1 MIKRWFALPQLK
13 GEYETFAARV
23 LHYTLFLLMG
33 VALSFVFF
41 ATSLSQLIYI
51 PAILAVFGACYFLL
65 HSGRFGLAS
74 LLFVSGLWIVITL
87 ASFNINGI
95 RNASISSYAIVI
107 IFSAILLPDRSVIV
121 FTALS
126 LLSAVILTFGE
137 IAGVLPLHTTPL
149 YLTDRFFQQVALFGA
164 AGVLLSGAS
173 RMIRAN
179 SQRIIR
185 HEKTLLERN
194 RELELEI
201 AERQRTEASLRVSE
215 EKYRVLFESIPVMAA
230 VYAKN
235 GDFVLLNTATARI
248 IGSTP
253 DALIGRNLR
262 DVITPED
269 ADKAIKLQAQVMEDG
284 KDSLTEDK
292 ITLPGIPEFYYLRH
306 IMPLPNT
313 STGDISQVLVLT
325 SDLTAKYQ
333 AQQHERELELA
344 REKNAFL
351 TDFFGTLS
359 HDFKTPLTVMNTSL
373 YLLKRA
379 QTETQRDE
387 RIERI
392 GEQLALM
399 DQYIQD
405 MLTISRL
412 DNIPTLNFQELD
424 LNPLVEA
431 VVDLLR
437 PRIEGK
443 QIVFQFKAQ
452 PNLPTIRGDEEQ
464 IRRMLT
470 NLIENAVNYTAS
482 GGQVTVMTLTR
493 DGTIVLEVVDS
504 GIGIDAD
511 AVPHIFERFYRAT
524 NAAAFERSGTGLGLA
539 IVKKIVDSHT
549 ATIEVYSQL
558 GEGTTFSVRFLATST
573 TLRPINNA

>member
-1 MIKRWFALPQLK
+1 MIKRWFALPQLE

-23 LHYTLFLLMG
+23 LHYTLLLLMG
-33 VALSFVFF
+33 VAISFVFF
-41 ATSLSQLIYI
+41 AASLSQLIYI
-51 PAILAVFGACYFLL
+51 PAILIVFGACYFLL
-65 HSGRFGLAS
+65 HSGRFVLAS

-107 IFSAILLPDRSVIV
+107 IFSAILLPDRSVII

-126 LLSAVILTFGE
+126 LLSAVILTVGE
-137 IAGVLPLHTTPL
+137 TAGVLPLHTTPL

-179 SQRIIR
+179 SLRINR

-248 IGSTP
+248 LGSTP

-262 DVITPED
+262 DIIKPED

-292 ITLPGIPEFYYLRH
+292 ITIPGVPEFYYLRH

-313 STGDISQVLVLT
+313 STGDVSQVLVLT

-344 REKNAFL
+344 QEKNAFL

-359 HDFKTPLTVMNTSL
+359 HDLKTPLTVMTTSL

-379 QTETQRDE
+379 QNETQRDE

-452 PNLPTIRGDEEQ
+452 PSLPSIRGDEEQ

-493 DGTIVLEVVDS
+493 DGTILLEVVDS

-549 ATIEVYSQL
+549 ATIEVCSQL
-558 GEGTTFSVRFLATST
+558 GEGTTFSVRFLATPT
-573 TLRPINNA
+573 TLRPINSD